1 MIPRL
6 IKEETNLGEDNITF
20 IRDIG
25 QWLVY
30 KLPEEEW
37 SKRAKPYSTQ
47 VQQRHRPQVAS

>member
-1 MIPRL
+1 MFPNAFFMIPRL

-37 SKRAKPYSTQ
+37 SKRAKP
-47 VQQRHRPQVAS
+47 